1 VLRGGYGRFYDN
13 WAAITQ
19 TAQNFEGTW
28 PDMGQ
33 LGASNLNPLTS
44 APTATV
50 GDPFSLGSGSPLPPP
65 TPFNQVTWFADPHLK
80 RPYSDDWNFGV
91 QQELGTNTV
100 LTVNYVGSHGSN
112 LDISTFADTATTPGP
127 GPITD
132 RQPFPYL
139 TPAPFDKSVGHS
151 SYNALQASLNGRS
164 VHGLTYLVSYTWS
177 KALDIGCTG
186 WYGVEGCS
194 TQTPYDLERDRGPAA
209 TDLPHIF
216 SAAWVYE
223 LPFGKDRW
231 GSRSRVVNYL
241 IGGWTL
247 NGILSFS
254 SGQPFDA
261 GASGDIANTGNLSF
275 TTGYGYERANLVG
288 SPYPSQKS
296 PHHWLD
302 PASFQIPA
310 QFTFGNL
317 GRDSLRGDWAKN
329 LDLSIFKRIPITE
342 GIRLELRFEAFNV
355 TNTPVWGLPANNLNG
370 PNFGVVSRTANTA
383 RQLQFGL
390 KFYF

>member
-1 VLRGGYGRFYDN
+1 
-13 WAAITQ
+13 
-19 TAQNFEGTW
+19 
-28 PDMGQ
+28 M
-33 LGASNLNPLTS
+33 
-44 APTATV
+44 
-50 GDPFSLGSGSPLPPP
+50 
-65 TPFNQVTWFADPHLK
+65 
-80 RPYSDDWNFGV
+80 
-91 QQELGTNTV
+91 
-100 LTVNYVGSHGSN
+100 
-112 LDISTFADTATTPGP
+112 
-127 GPITD
+127 
-132 RQPFPYL
+132 
-139 TPAPFDKSVGHS
+139 
-151 SYNALQASLNGRS
+151 
-164 VHGLTYLVSYTWS
+164 
-177 KALDIGCTG
+177 
-186 WYGVEGCS
+186 
-194 TQTPYDLERDRGPAA
+194 
-209 TDLPHIF
+209 
-216 SAAWVYE
+216 
-223 LPFGKDRW
+223 
-231 GSRSRVVNYL
+231 NYL